1 MFRQKRIIDLEKCCC
16 FFVKLLYLCKIHNKT
31 GVTKYYMKK
40 LLSFVILFLL
50 LLPANAQLLWKIS
63 GNGLKKSSYLFGT
76 HHLVPISFLDSIP
89 KVYKC
94 FNRSE
99 VVVSEF
105 VMSAANMEDK
115 VKEAAMLPPNYVYT
129 ELLSD
134 SDYHF
139 VDSELKAVTKL
150 SLNDVARLK
159 PSMIANIYIVAYY
172 QQLFPND
179 DDWQL
184 DSFFQQVADRQ
195 GKKVVGLE
203 TIEDQIK
210 LIYESQSIE
219 RQAFLLVGTLRGK
232 DRITEELHELNAY
245 YKKGNLVPLLQ
256 TYLNDSSEFA
266 PTAQEKFLML
276 DARNL
281 EWTKKLP
288 DLLHKNSCFVA
299 VGALHLV
306 GENGLINLL
315 RQKGYR
321 VSKVK

>member
-1 MFRQKRIIDLEKCCC
+1 
-16 FFVKLLYLCKIHNKT
+16 
-31 GVTKYYMKK
+31 MKK

-210 LIYESQSIE
+210 LIYKSQSIE

-256 TYLNDSSEFA
+256 TYLNDLSEFA

>member
-134 SDYHF
+134 SDYH
-139 VDSELKAVTKL
+139 L
-150 SLNDVARLK
+150 
-159 PSMIANIYIVAYY
+159 
-172 QQLFPND
+172 
-179 DDWQL
+179 
-184 DSFFQQVADRQ
+184 
-195 GKKVVGLE
+195 
-203 TIEDQIK
+203 
-210 LIYESQSIE
+210 
-219 RQAFLLVGTLRGK
+219 
-232 DRITEELHELNAY
+232 
-245 YKKGNLVPLLQ
+245 
-256 TYLNDSSEFA
+256 
-266 PTAQEKFLML
+266 
-276 DARNL
+276 
-281 EWTKKLP
+281 
-288 DLLHKNSCFVA
+288 
-299 VGALHLV
+299 
-306 GENGLINLL
+306 
-315 RQKGYR
+315 
-321 VSKVK
+321 

>member
-1 MFRQKRIIDLEKCCC
+1 TILKQICNQIPRNLVPTLARKHGVDKKARDFSPWSHVVSL
-16 FFVKLLYLCKIHNKT
+16 IH
-31 GVTKYYMKK
+31 
-40 LLSFVILFLL
+40 
-50 LLPANAQLLWKIS
+50 AQLAHS
-63 GNGLKKSSYLFGT
+63 
-76 HHLVPISFLDSIP
+76 
-89 KVYKC
+89 
-94 FNRSE
+94 
-99 VVVSEF
+99 
-105 VMSAANMEDK
+105 
-115 VKEAAMLPPNYVYT
+115 
-129 ELLSD
+129 
-134 SDYHF
+134 
-139 VDSELKAVTKL
+139 L

>member
-1 MFRQKRIIDLEKCCC
+1 
-16 FFVKLLYLCKIHNKT
+16 
-31 GVTKYYMKK
+31 MKK

-115 VKEAAMLPPNYVYT
+115 VREAAMLPPNYVYT

-245 YKKGNLVPLLQ
+245 YKKGNLAPLLQ